1 MDEINNLILNLYQA
15 SQNTSVSEFSDK
27 AFELIKKG
35 INFDSGGFCEFSTST
50 ISGIKLV
57 SAAAHNISTY
67 DKLRARQE
75 YIEPEIA
82 EGPNKLVSED
92 PLLALAFKNK
102 GKSVTLSIS
111 DKRLKSNVVAY
122 GKTTDAFESMVMVL
136 TPAIPDR
143 FQSLSLWR
151 RKNSTNYIQDDNS
164 KANILLPHVF
174 QAFAINRQI
183 HKINEVKN
191 PMNGTAICSLMGTI
205 HFIDDVSIDFLYSE
219 FHEWTPPFL
228 PSILL
233 EKLRSTSEKIY
244 IGKQFTLIARQ
255 QKDLLFLNFK
265 KTTTFEKLS
274 PTELVIA
281 EMLARNE
288 TYKAIAQKLGNQP
301 ATVRNQAHSIYSKF
315 GISGKAE
322 LTKILTNS

>member
-1 MDEINNLILNLYQA
+1 MDEINNLILNIYQA

-27 AFELIKKG
+27 VFSFIKKE
-35 INFDSGGFCEFSTST
+35 IHFDSGGFCDFSTST

-57 SAAAHNISTY
+57 SAAAHNVSTY
-67 DKLRARQE
+67 DKLHARQE
-75 YIEPEIA
+75 YIEAEIA
-82 EGPNKLVSED
+82 EGPNKLISED
-92 PLLALAFKNK
+92 PSLALAFKNK
-102 GKSVTLSIS
+102 GKSVALSIS
-111 DKRLKSNVVAY
+111 DKRLKPNLVAY
-122 GKTTDAFESMVMVL
+122 GKKTESFQTMVMVL

-143 FQSLSLWR
+143 FQTLSLWR
-151 RKNSTNYIQDDNS
+151 RKNNVNYIQDDNS
-164 KANILLPHVF
+164 KANIILPHVF

-205 HFIDDVSIDFLYSE
+205 HFIDEVSVEFLFSE

-244 IGKQFTLIARQ
+244 IGKQFTLTARL
-255 QKDLLFLNFK
+255 QKDFILLNFK

-281 EMLARNE
+281 EMLSRNE